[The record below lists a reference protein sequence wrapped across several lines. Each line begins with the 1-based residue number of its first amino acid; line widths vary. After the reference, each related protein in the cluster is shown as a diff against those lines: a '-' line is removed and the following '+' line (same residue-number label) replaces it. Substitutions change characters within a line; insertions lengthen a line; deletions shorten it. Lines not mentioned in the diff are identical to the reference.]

1 MLLGH
6 LLIAQ
11 PTVHLGYDATFY
23 TRMVEGPMADVPSP
37 FRFRVLVP
45 WLARQLPVP
54 APLALLII
62 SYASLF
68 GCYVIVMA
76 SCRAIGLGLRE
87 SIFGVVAVWG
97 STWHLY
103 YFWNPYL
110 TDAFGLLM
118 LTIMMWAVLTGTL
131 WIFAT
136 ASLIG
141 VLARE
146 GTAMLVPAWLVT
158 RQWGATILL
167 AVCTLAVAALP
178 RLWLAA
184 SPDTIMAVPALSGNQ
199 LAINPVRLLRQLHAI
214 WGIVW
219 LLALGGGLCLPR
231 PYAWR
236 LGAVLAA
243 LLVGTVAA
251 SAVATDTGRMFA
263 FLAPVLAV
271 GCAQL
276 YAVLRRKDAILT
288 VAVTIAVAVQWI
300 FNAPD
305 VVIAPSSWIAGWPR
319 RVFVVAELLL
329 GLAIVVRVMWK
340 TDARIADTE
349 TSIAGRESRGDADT
363 IKP

>member
-1 MLLGH
+1 MFAVAAGLVLLGH
-6 LLIAQ
+6 LLIAE
-11 PTVHLGYDATFY
+11 PAVHLGYDATFY
-23 TRMVEGPMADVPSP
+23 TRMVEGPMAGVPAP

-62 SYASLF
+62 SYCSLF

-97 STWHLY
+97 SPWHLY
-103 YFWNPYL
+103 HFWNPYL

-158 RQWGATILL
+158 RQWGPTILL
-167 AVCTLAVAALP
+167 ALGTLAVAALP

-184 SPDTIMAVPALSGNQ
+184 SPETTIVEPARSGNQ
-199 LAINPVRLLRQLHAI
+199 LAIDPVRWVRQVHAI

-219 LLALGGGLCLPR
+219 LLALAGGLRLPR
-231 PYAWR
+231 PYARR

-243 LLVGTVAA
+243 LLVGSVAA

-263 FLAPVLAV
+263 FLAPALAV
-271 GCAQL
+271 ACAQL
-276 YAVLRRKDAILT
+276 YAVLRRRDAILT
-288 VAVTIAVAVQWI
+288 AAVTIAVAIQWI

-319 RVFVVAELLL
+319 RVFVAAGLLL
-329 GLAIVVRVMWK
+329 GLAILVRVVWK
-340 TDARIADTE
+340 TDGRADHTE
-349 TSIAGRESRGDADT
+349 TRVAD
-363 IKP
+363 

>member
-1 MLLGH
+1 MFAVAAGLVLLGH
-6 LLIAQ
+6 LLIAERA
-11 PTVHLGYDATFY
+11 VHLGYDATFY
-23 TRMVEGPMADVPSP
+23 TRMVEGPMASVPSP

-87 SIFGVVAVWG
+87 SIFGMVAVWG

-158 RQWGATILL
+158 RQWGATIVL
-167 AVCTLAVAALP
+167 AAGTLAVAALP
-178 RLWLAA
+178 RLWLASAPDIPLAA
-184 SPDTIMAVPALSGNQ
+184 SALSENQ
-199 LAINPVRLLRQLHAI
+199 PAITPVSVLRQVHAI
-214 WGIVW
+214 WGLVW
-219 LLALGGGLCLPR
+219 WLAFAGALCLPR
-231 PYAWR
+231 PSAWR
-236 LGAVLAA
+236 LGAVFAA
-243 LLVGTVAA
+243 LLAGALAA
-251 SAVATDTGRMFA
+251 SAVATDAGRMFA

-271 GCAQL
+271 ACAQL
-276 YAVLRRKDAILT
+276 YVVLRHTDAILT
-288 VAVTIAVAVQWI
+288 VAVTIAVAVQWM

-305 VVIAPSSWIAGWPR
+305 VVIVPSSGMAGWPR

-329 GLAIVVRVMWK
+329 GIAIVVRVAWK
-340 TDARIADTE
+340 TDTRIAHTE
-349 TSIAGRESRGDADT
+349 TSSR
-363 IKP
+363 P